1 MITATSINMRGEP
14 GEKVKL
20 DESIFG
26 VSVSPMLLAQAVRVF
41 LSNQRKAN
49 AKTKTRG
56 EVYKTTAKMYRQ
68 KGTGRAR
75 HGSYSAPIFVGGG
88 IAFGPKGTQ
97 NYKLKMSKQQANLA
111 LRGALSVKAKEQK
124 VIVLSGEKKFSGKSK
139 EAAVLIK
146 KVSDNKGKI
155 LVITGV
161 IEKEAARMFRNIEQV
176 SISQVNR
183 MNTYLVMANQK
194 IMLTDTALE
203 EMVKSYKKN

>member
-1 MITATSINMRGEP
+1 MTTAISINISGET

-20 DESIFG
+20 NESVFG
-26 VSVSPMLLAQAVRVF
+26 AGANPMLLAQAVRVF

-97 NYKLKMSKQQANLA
+97 NYRLKMTKQQVRLA
-111 LRGALSVKAKEQK
+111 LKGALSERAKEQK
-124 VIVLSGEKKFSGKSK
+124 IVILGGVKKLSGKSK
-139 EAAVLIK
+139 DAVAVVNKINNKKEKMLI
-146 KVSDNKGKI
+146 V
-155 LVITGV
+155 TG
-161 IEKEAARMFRNIEQV
+161 IKEKEADRMFRNLETVTVAHANQL
-176 SISQVNR
+176 
-183 MNTYLVMANQK
+183 NTYLVLANQK
-194 IMLTDTALE
+194 IILTDAALE
-203 EMVKSYKKN
+203 ETVKLYGTA